1 MPNVVF
7 VAPFFQE
14 TTFRLLAGALKLPNT
29 RLGLVSQDPESR
41 LPAEV
46 RRGLAA
52 HHRIERGVDPANIEE
67 GVRAVGGRL
76 GSVDR
81 ILGALEELQVPLGDL
96 RDRLGIPG
104 LSGEAARNFRDK
116 ARMKSVLQAA
126 ELPCARHL
134 LARSVADAR
143 RFAAE
148 VGFPLVAK
156 PPAGSGA
163 RGTVRLESDS
173 QLDECLAATAP
184 SSDHPMLLEEFVT
197 GSEHSFDSVC
207 LNGQLVWYSISHY
220 APSPLEVLRTP
231 WIQWCVLIPRESD
244 DPGDR
249 LIVEAARRALPTLG
263 LVTGLSHM
271 EWFRRPDGRV
281 AISEVGARPP
291 GAQFTKLISYAHDFD
306 LYTAWAR
313 LMVFDEFAPRPRQF
327 AAGAAYLRGQG
338 RGRVKAVTG
347 LEQVFR
353 DLGGIVQE
361 SRLPQPGQPSSGSY
375 EGEGY
380 VIVRHPETKVVEQAL
395 RHVVEQVR
403 VVLG

>member
-7 VAPFFQE
+7 IAPFFQE
-14 TTFRLLAGALKLPNT
+14 TTLRLLGGVLDLPET
-29 RLGLVSQDPESR
+29 RVGLVSQDPESK

-46 RRGLAA
+46 RSGLSA
-52 HHRIERGVDPANIEE
+52 HYRVEQGLDSGQIEHAI
-67 GVRAVGGRL
+67 RAIGGHL

-96 RDRLGIPG
+96 REKLGIPG

-116 ARMKSVLQAA
+116 ARMKSLLQNAG
-126 ELPCARHL
+126 LPCARHH
-134 LARSVADAR
+134 LARSVEEAR
-143 RFAAE
+143 IFAAE
-148 VGFPLVAK
+148 MRFPLVGK

-163 RGTVRLESDS
+163 RGTFRLDAAT
-173 QLDECLAATAP
+173 QLEEYLATAP
-184 SSDHPMLLEEFVT
+184 PTADQPLLLEEFVT
-197 GSEHSFDSVC
+197 GTEHSFDSVC
-207 LNGQLVWYSISHY
+207 LNGKLIWHSISHY

-231 WIQWCVLIPRESD
+231 WIQWCVLIPRETD
-244 DPGDR
+244 DPDDVP
-249 LIVEAARRALPTLG
+249 IYEAARQALPALG

-306 LYTAWAR
+306 LYAAWAR
-313 LMVFDEFAPRPRQF
+313 LMVFDEFTPRERPY

-338 RGRVKAVTG
+338 QGRVTAVTG
-347 LEQVFR
+347 LEEVFR
-353 DLGGIVQE
+353 DLGEIVQE
-361 SRLPQPGQPSSGSY
+361 YRIPRAGQPPSGSY

-380 VIVRHPETKVVEQAL
+380 VIVRHPDTAVVEQAL
-395 RHVVEQVR
+395 RQVIERAR